1 VDFKSR
7 PITKRELPEA
17 VQAAAVPG
25 GGPMLSGA
33 GRQVRYVL
41 PVVLRG

>member
-1 VDFKSR
+1 V
-7 PITKRELPEA
+7 PAVEHGATKRELLEA

-25 GGPMLSGA
+25 GDPTLSGA

-41 PVVLRG
+41 PVGLRG